1 VGYVV
6 LITFAMPTQHLFPPF
21 ARKAN
26 KGVMLVQEPME
37 EHGAALQEQ
46 NVPLSGNANNYH
58 QLGIYP
64 FVW

>member
-1 VGYVV
+1 
-6 LITFAMPTQHLFPPF
+6 
-21 ARKAN
+21 
-26 KGVMLVQEPME
+26 MLVQEPME

-58 QLGIYP
+58 HLGIYP